1 MYQQLRF
8 AGSFQTKFPMPKSRK
23 EQAQAIILIAIAIII
38 AGLFDPIREF
48 STMVFGNSANAQYI
62 EHVEYRNEGP
72 NSLVGVY
79 AFKTEDGSTLTATSK
94 IKHKSAQTI
103 PKTAKVAWK
112 LGEPHKAIVL
122 RQGPKNYWTA
132 FGGFALLLLGIWLFK
147 SNPKAEM
154 V

>member
-23 EQAQAIILIAIAIII
+23 EQAQAIILIAIAIIF

-48 STMVFGNSANAQYI
+48 TTMAFGDSADAQYI
-62 EHVEYRNEGP
+62 EHFEYRNQGP
-72 NSLVGVY
+72 HSLVGVY
-79 AFKTEDGSTLTATSK
+79 AFKTDDGGTYATTSK
-94 IKHKSAQTI
+94 VKHKSEAAI

-112 LGEPHKAIVL
+112 IGEPQKAIVL

-132 FGGFALLLLGIWLFK
+132 FVGILLLACGIWLFK
-147 SNPKAEM
+147 TKAKIA
-154 V
+154 